1 MHDAIVLSDLHLG
14 APNCQHQSLSL
25 FLGRILD
32 GTISTKKILLN
43 GDTFDS
49 IDFRRLSPSHWNIFE
64 QIRELS
70 EVLPVCWIY
79 GNHDSPKKS
88 FATLLGTEMLEEY
101 VLHSGGRR
109 LLVLHGHQFD
119 TFLERHAKLTVVA
132 DCAYRM
138 LQILDPSHTVARF
151 AKRTSKSFLRCT
163 DKIRTEATRYAL
175 SKQMDGVICGHTHRA
190 ITEEDGLFGYY
201 NSGCWTENPC
211 TWLSVK
217 DGEVSLRVF
226 QEGLSERFPVQT
238 RGHHDFVP
246 HWEETPFATA
256 S

>member
-14 APNCQHQSLSL
+14 APNCQHQALSL
-25 FLGRILD
+25 FFKRILD
-32 GTISTKKILLN
+32 GSLQTKKIILN

-49 IDFRRLSPSHWNIFE
+49 IDFRRLSPAHWDLFR

-70 EVLPVCWIY
+70 DFLPVRWIY
-79 GNHDSPKKS
+79 GNHDSPKNA

-101 VLHSGGRR
+101 VLHSGSRR
-109 LLVLHGHQFD
+109 FLVLHGHQFD
-119 TFLERHAKLTVVA
+119 TFLDRHPKITLIA

-151 AKRTSKSFLRCT
+151 AKRTSKSFLHCT
-163 DKIRTEATRYAL
+163 DKIRTEATIYAL
-175 SKQMDGVICGHTHRA
+175 SRHMDGVICGHTHRA
-190 ITEEDGLFGYY
+190 LSKEEGLFGYH
-201 NSGCWTENPC
+201 NSGCWTENPS

-217 DGEVSLRVF
+217 DGEVSLSVF
-226 QEGLSERFPVQT
+226 DENSSKPIKVLTPA
-238 RGHHDFVP
+238 HHDFLP
-246 HWEETPFATA
+246 QWEDSLLAAA